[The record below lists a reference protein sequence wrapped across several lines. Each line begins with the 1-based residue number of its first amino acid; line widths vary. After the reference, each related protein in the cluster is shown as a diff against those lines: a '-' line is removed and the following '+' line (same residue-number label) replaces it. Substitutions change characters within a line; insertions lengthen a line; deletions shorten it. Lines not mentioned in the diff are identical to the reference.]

1 MTEEKLYVYGTWKV
15 LRPDTRQY
23 KQQSIEIEFNQQVA
37 VEIKPEHCL
46 KPIVV
51 DQATGEMKLI
61 LTPEGM
67 RFVQEQFEKLFA
79 EAPVSEEGWS
89 APDPFQARKQQVEAE
104 VGWSDADELPFL
116 TGKAE
121 PTKEPAKVA
130 ASDDG
135 WGDEPVFDSKT
146 DATEG
151 NLPDTETWNENE
163 EDWK

>member
-1 MTEEKLYVYGTWKV
+1 MSEEKLYVYGTWKV

-23 KQQSIEIEFNQQVA
+23 KQQSIEVMFEQPIA
-37 VEIKPEHCL
+37 VEVKPEHCL

-51 DQATGEMKLI
+51 DQSTGEMKLI

-67 RFVQEQFEKLFA
+67 RFVQEQFEKLFFEASESKDDWPDAPITPALIA
-79 EAPVSEEGWS
+79 EHKDDGW
-89 APDPFQARKQQVEAE
+89 
-104 VGWSDADELPFL
+104 DADGGL
-116 TGKAE
+116 AE
-121 PTKEPAKVA
+121 PVKETTKVTE
-130 ASDDG
+130 DDG

-151 NLPDTETWNENE
+151 NLPDTESWNEDE